1 MFLTSFMLI
10 GCSKKCM
17 ECADCPDEVTLTN
30 ASGNDVAI
38 LEVYEDDF
46 DSKVDYDEAIL
57 ITQTFGCDCK
67 KLIIFIN
74 SLK

>member
-17 ECADCPDEVTLTN
+17 ECADCQDEVTLTN

-38 LEVYEDDF
+38 LEECEDDF
-46 DSKVDYDEAIL
+46 DSKVDYDEVI
-57 ITQTFGCDCK
+57 
-67 KLIIFIN
+67 
-74 SLK
+74 